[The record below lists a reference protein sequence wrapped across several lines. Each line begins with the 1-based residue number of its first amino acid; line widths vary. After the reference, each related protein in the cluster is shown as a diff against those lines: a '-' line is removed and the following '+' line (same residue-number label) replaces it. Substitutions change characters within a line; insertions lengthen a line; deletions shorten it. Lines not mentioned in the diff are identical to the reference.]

1 MEQVIGF
8 LEITGLKQKSPRQ
21 WKGACPFCKT
31 SDSFVISN
39 DGGRDKTGAF
49 NCFKCPAGGDQ
60 IELVS
65 MMRGHKHKDAQGA
78 YAAAKE
84 LTEKFLANG
93 SENQA
98 KENPKPGTTV
108 EAGSK
113 KSAGFDPEAYAKG
126 LDPNHEAL
134 AGLGFAPETLR
145 EWRAG
150 YASTGVNKGR
160 LAMAVVTS
168 DGKIAGFIGRTVKDE
183 FPTLTFPN
191 GFDPQ
196 AFIFGAD
203 RIEPGSLVLV
213 RDPIDVLR
221 AVESGCENVVCFL
234 TQEITQQQLQALNT
248 LMAERK
254 CPSLTFF

>member
-1 MEQVIGF
+1 
-8 LEITGLKQKSPRQ
+8 
-21 WKGACPFCKT
+21 
-31 SDSFVISN
+31 
-39 DGGRDKTGAF
+39 
-49 NCFKCPAGGDQ
+49 
-60 IELVS
+60 
-65 MMRGHKHKDAQGA
+65 
-78 YAAAKE
+78 
-84 LTEKFLANG
+84 
-93 SENQA
+93 
-98 KENPKPGTTV
+98 
-108 EAGSK
+108 
-113 KSAGFDPEAYAKG
+113 
-126 LDPNHEAL
+126 
-134 AGLGFAPETLR
+134 
-145 EWRAG
+145 
-150 YASTGVNKGR
+150 
-160 LAMAVVTS
+160 MAVVTS